1 MKQKSSRFCSH
12 NPWRSTIVAFIV
24 IARGSLESA
33 NLNDERNQP
42 CSSHTEQQREILLCE
57 CINYY
62 PRPFVTLFLSHLS
75 AITSDPWTTLLEKT
89 NVVSH
94 IGPNQLLSFLLL
106 FLPIFKTRH
115 TSFVSEL
122 CCLRFFHPFGDQE
135 INGLKKSIYFG

>member
-62 PRPFVTLFLSHLS
+62 PRPFVTCSLVIYQQLQATRGQLCSKKRTLYRTLVPINFFSFFFFFFLSLKQDTPVLS
-75 AITSDPWTTLLEKT
+75 ETC
-89 NVVSH
+89 VVSDSF
-94 IGPNQLLSFLLL
+94 ILLAIS
-106 FLPIFKTRH
+106 
-115 TSFVSEL
+115 
-122 CCLRFFHPFGDQE
+122 
-135 INGLKKSIYFG
+135 GLKKSIHFG